1 MKKPL
6 FSFLS
11 SIKLTIILLII
22 IAVASIVGTI
32 IPQQY
37 EGGET
42 FRHLSPVLVKVFN
55 SLQLFDMYHSIWFIL
70 LMVLLSLNLI
80 VCSLNRLPASWK
92 LVSKVPSPDR
102 KKPFENLQPESFIVI
117 EKDRNEV
124 ISGVENFL
132 RRKYKKFRRKDADRI
147 TYFYGEKG
155 AYSNFGV
162 YIIHLSI
169 LIIITGAIIG
179 SLLGFEAFVNIPEG
193 ESSNTVHL
201 ARQKGVK
208 KLDFTVRCDTF
219 TIFFYDN
226 GMPKEYRSNLSFL
239 KDNNVILQG
248 PLLVNHPITF
258 NGIRFYQA
266 SYGTTPGGR
275 AHISVRRENKQENTI
290 TVKQKDSFFL
300 KEKNAK
306 VHIVKIE
313 KNFMSMGPA
322 VLMHIQNPKGTVRLW
337 VFKRIEQMKDRIPD
351 LIKKVPTFNPGLYK
365 PYYFKLN
372 RIESNYYTGLQL
384 SHDPG
389 VEIVAIGSLFVILG
403 LFVTFF
409 SSHKRLWVRV
419 GEQDGKTKIS
429 VGARSNRDPV
439 GLKREVEYLLRHFSS
454 IG

>member
-42 FRHLSPVLVKVFN
+42 FRHLSPGLVKAFN